1 MPAETGVLFSEWP
14 LPPDASGASP
24 APLGSVPGDPSVPVA
39 QPRFKVIDR
48 RQAFFRCVDVEAL
61 IDEDH
66 PARAIWNTVEKL
78 DLSAFCVQMRAVE
91 GLAGRSS
98 MNPGLL
104 VSLWVYAYSQG
115 VGSAREISRLS
126 GYHPAYQWLTGAE
139 TISDHTISSFRVEHK
154 EALEKLFVEVVGVL
168 SAEGF
173 VKLKRVMQDG
183 TKVRASAAPDSFRKR
198 ETLEQHLAEARQ
210 QCEALAKTDDSDQ
223 KEVQKQA
230 RKRAAEERVARLEA
244 AVKQIEQLEEN
255 AGSDKTVRA
264 SSSDPEARN
273 MKHADGGFAPS
284 YNVQTTTAAEGKA
297 VVSIEVTQ
305 AGNDFEQ
312 LQPALDR
319 MQRTLS
325 TKPEQ
330 AVVDGGYISQTNI
343 LETATSGVELIGPVM
358 STESK
363 AAQCYQRAGVKPEF
377 YADRFRF
384 AAGENCMYCPMEK
397 RLTYQGKTK
406 SELVVIQKYQA
417 LARDCA
423 ACTSKVDCCPKN
435 EKSGRSV
442 QRSEYHQEIQDF
454 QQRMAQP
461 ETKEIYHQRS
471 EVAETPHLWMKAK
484 FKLRQ
489 FHVRGLVKV
498 GQEALWAALTYN
510 IAILHRCRKQALS
523 VTV

>member
-1 MPAETGVLFSEWP
+1 MPAETGVLFSAWP
-14 LPPDASGASP
+14 LPTEASGCNP
-24 APLGSVPGDPSVPVA
+24 APLCAVPGDPSVPVA
-39 QPRFKVIDR
+39 QPRFKAIDR

-78 DLSAFCVQMRAVE
+78 DLSAFCTQTRAVQ
-91 GLAGRSS
+91 GWAGRSP

-126 GYHPAYQWLTGAE
+126 SYHPAYQWLTGAE
-139 TISDHTISSFRVEHK
+139 KISGHTVSSFRVEHK
-154 EALEKLFVEVVGVL
+154 EALEKLFIEVVGVL

-173 VKLKRVMQDG
+173 VKLNRVMQDG
-183 TKVRASAAPDSFRKR
+183 TKVRANAAPGSFCKR

-210 QCEALAKTDDSDQ
+210 QCEALAKTDDSGR

-230 RKRAAEERVARLEA
+230 RKRAAAERKARLDA
-244 AVKQIEQLEEN
+244 AVKQIEQLEDH
-255 AGSDKTVRA
+255 ADSTKTVRA

-297 VVSIEVTQ
+297 LVSIDVTQ
-305 AGNDFEQ
+305 AGNDFDQ

-319 MQRTLS
+319 VQRTLS
-325 TKPEQ
+325 SKPEQ

-358 STESK
+358 STETK

-384 AAGENCMYCPMEK
+384 EAAENCMYCPAGV
-397 RLTYQGKTK
+397 RLKYQGKAK

-423 ACTSKVDCCPKN
+423 ACVSKVDCCPKN

-461 ETKEIYHQRS
+461 ETQQIYHQRS

-489 FHVRGLVKV
+489 FHVRGLAKV
-498 GQEALWAALTYN
+498 AQEALWVALTYN
-510 IAILHRCRKQALS
+510 IAILLRCRKRVLA
-523 VTV
+523 

>member
-14 LPPDASGASP
+14 LPTEASGSHP
-24 APLGSVPGDPSVPVA
+24 APLCSVPGDPLVPVA

-78 DLSAFCVQMRAVE
+78 DLSAFCKQARAVK
-91 GLAGRSS
+91 GWAGRSS

-104 VSLWVYAYSQG
+104 VSLWIYAYSQG
-115 VGSAREISRLS
+115 VGSAREISRLT

-139 TISDHTISSFRVEHK
+139 KISGHTVSSFRVEHK
-154 EALEKLFVEVVGVL
+154 EALEKLFIEVVGVL

-173 VKLKRVMQDG
+173 VKLNRVMQDG
-183 TKVRASAAPDSFRKR
+183 TKVRANAAPDSFRKR

-210 QCEALAKTDDSDQ
+210 QCEALAKTDDNDQ

-230 RKRAAEERVARLEA
+230 RKRAAEERMTRLDA
-244 AVKQIEQLEEN
+244 AVKQIEQLEDN
-255 AGSDKTVRA
+255 ADSTKTVRV

-297 VVSIEVTQ
+297 LVSIDVTQ

-319 MQRTLS
+319 VQRTLS
-325 TKPEQ
+325 SKPEQ
-330 AVVDGGYISQTNI
+330 AVVDGGYISQTNV

-358 STESK
+358 STETK

-384 AAGENCMYCPMEK
+384 EAAENCMYCPAGV
-397 RLTYQGKTK
+397 RLKYQGKTK

-417 LARDCA
+417 LPRDCA
-423 ACTSKVDCCPKN
+423 ACVSKVDCCPKN

-461 ETKEIYHQRS
+461 ETQQIYHQRS

-498 GQEALWAALTYN
+498 AQEALWVALTYN
-510 IAILHRCRKQALS
+510 IAILLRCRKRVLA
-523 VTV
+523 